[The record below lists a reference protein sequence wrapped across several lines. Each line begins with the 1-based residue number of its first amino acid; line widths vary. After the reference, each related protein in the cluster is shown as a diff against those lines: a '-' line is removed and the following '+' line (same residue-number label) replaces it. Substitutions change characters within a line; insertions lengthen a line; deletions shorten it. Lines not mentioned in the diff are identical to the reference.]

1 MFTDA
6 ERMFTDGECM
16 FIDAERTFTDGEC
29 KIYGASLPFDAGC
42 YDKPWGETNFW

>member
-16 FIDAERTFTDGEC
+16 FIDAERMFTDGEC
-29 KIYGASLPFDAGC
+29 KIYGGITPF
-42 YDKPWGETNFW
+42 

>member
-29 KIYGASLPFDAGC
+29 KIYGGITPF
-42 YDKPWGETNFW
+42 